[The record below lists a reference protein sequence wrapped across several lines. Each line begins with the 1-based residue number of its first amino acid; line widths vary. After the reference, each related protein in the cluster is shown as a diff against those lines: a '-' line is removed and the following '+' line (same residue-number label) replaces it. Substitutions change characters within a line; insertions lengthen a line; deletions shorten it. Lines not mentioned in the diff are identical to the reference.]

1 MASNIVDKSKK
12 RYLEYEKRHQE
23 ILEVAIGLFNAKGYK
38 ATTTAEIASEA
49 NISEPTM
56 YKHFTN
62 KKELFL
68 ECYRSIIVQ
77 LFQEYRKV
85 YKSTQDDE
93 VGYLKGVSKAYIDF
107 LLENPD
113 KSMFLI
119 QLLSYRDE
127 PEFEKTYR
135 EYMETSIERVK
146 TIISSA
152 KKKGTIKSEIDDRVL
167 SGMFVTQIMTAVVL
181 KELIDPNFF
190 TDEIFFQ
197 VLSSMLGITE

>member
-1 MASNIVDKSKK
+1 MASNIVEKSKE

-23 ILEVAIGLFNAKGYK
+23 ILEVAIRLFNAKGYK

-49 NISEPTM
+49 DISEPTM
-56 YKHFTN
+56 YKHFKN

-77 LFQEYRKV
+77 LFQGYREV
-85 YKSTQDDE
+85 YKKTKDDE
-93 VGYLKGVSKAYIDF
+93 VGYLKGVSKVYIDF

-127 PEFEKTYR
+127 PEFEKVYR
-135 EYMETSIERVK
+135 EYMETSIDRVK
-146 TIISSA
+146 TIITSA
-152 KKKGTIKSEIDDRVL
+152 KEKGTITSKIDDRVL
-167 SGMFVTQIMTAVVL
+167 AGMFVTQIMTAVVI
-181 KELIDPNFF
+181 KELINSKFF

-197 VLSSMLGITE
+197 ILSNMLGITA